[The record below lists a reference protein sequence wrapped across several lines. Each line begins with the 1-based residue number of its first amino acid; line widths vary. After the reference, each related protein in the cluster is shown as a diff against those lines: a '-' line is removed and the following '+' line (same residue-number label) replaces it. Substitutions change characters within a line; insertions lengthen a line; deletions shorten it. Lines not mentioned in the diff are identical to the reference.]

1 MGHEDMAG
9 ADTAPAVTTQPD
21 GLGRPSPQWAVGHED
36 SHFSL
41 SPRRPRV
48 RLKLQDQVRGPVL
61 RACCPP
67 DPVPGPRQGGTNVG
81 CPLCFYHG
89 CPPPP
94 LGSTQ
99 RQVPSGP
106 TPGPVSCSGHL
117 SRLPPPSRLS
127 QRSSALFNSA
137 TAEATASPRTGGR
150 CWAPS
155 VRTMAS
161 SVGPG
166 IPTQVSLLPA
176 GALSTQGGSSPAHEG
191 QAGSDGRSGGLGCMS
206 KGHGVNGDVSC

>member
-9 ADTAPAVTTQPD
+9 ADMAPAVTTQPD

-48 RLKLQDQVRGPVL
+48 RPKLQDQVCGPVL

-99 RQVPSGP
+99 RQVPP
-106 TPGPVSCSGHL
+106 CDTHPRPRQL
-117 SRLPPPSRLS
+117 LRAPEPPPSSQQTLS
-127 QRSSALFNSA
+127 EVFGTIQPP
-137 TAEATASPRTGGR
+137 PRPLPHRGQGDNAGR
-150 CWAPS
+150 P
-155 VRTMAS
+155 
-161 SVGPG
+161 
-166 IPTQVSLLPA
+166 
-176 GALSTQGGSSPAHEG
+176 
-191 QAGSDGRSGGLGCMS
+191 RSGPWPAQWGLGS
-206 KGHGVNGDVSC
+206 GHRSPCSQLELCLPKEAPLLLTKARPGQMAGQGDLAA

>member
-21 GLGRPSPQWAVGHED
+21 GLGRPSLQWAVGHED

-48 RLKLQDQVRGPVL
+48 RPKLQDQVRGPVL

-127 QRSSALFNSA
+127 QRSSALFSRRRGHCLTEDRGDDA
-137 TAEATASPRTGGR
+137 GR
-150 CWAPS
+150 P
-155 VRTMAS
+155 
-161 SVGPG
+161 
-166 IPTQVSLLPA
+166 
-176 GALSTQGGSSPAHEG
+176 
-191 QAGSDGRSGGLGCMS
+191 RSGPWPAQWGLGSRHRSPCS
-206 KGHGVNGDVSC
+206 QLELCLPKEALLLLTKARPGQTAGQGDSAA